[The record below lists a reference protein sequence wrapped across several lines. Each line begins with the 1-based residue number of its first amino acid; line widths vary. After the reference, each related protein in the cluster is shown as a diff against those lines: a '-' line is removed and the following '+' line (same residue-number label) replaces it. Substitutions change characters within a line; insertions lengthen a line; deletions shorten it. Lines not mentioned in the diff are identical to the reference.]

1 MSRPI
6 SEFKE
11 RLQIL
16 MAERNLNQSEV
27 AEKTGIPNATISRY
41 LSGQQDP
48 RADKIGIVAQTFGVD
63 PAWLLGYDVPQK
75 RPQIDYLMGDILI
88 ETKSYAQR
96 AAILELAAKIARL
109 SPIDR
114 AIIGEIID
122 RFNEDDGGDQ
132 NGQKEIQKT

>member
-27 AEKTGIPNATISRY
+27 AERTGIPNATISRY

-75 RPQIDYLMGDILI
+75 RQIDYLMGDILI

-96 AAILELAAKIARL
+96 AAILELAAKIAKL